1 MDGIFA
7 AKHLTGRNQMP
18 IHELAA
24 LGAATCWAFTGLIS
38 AGPAGHLGAL
48 AFNRARQ
55 IFVTGLL
62 ALYVL
67 ASGAWHQLD
76 MANAGPLLLSGLI
89 GIFIG
94 DTLLFATLNRVGPRR
109 SGILF
114 ALNAPIA
121 ALLGWLVLG
130 ESLPAL
136 AIAGIALTAAGVF
149 LAILFGKRRAQIHQW
164 ETVKGPLW
172 IGVLLGIGAATG
184 QAIGSIIARP
194 VMETG
199 IDPFLAS
206 LLRVGVAAFCL
217 SILIQLP
224 IPSVKPKGPLTLR
237 IAVLTA
243 LTGILALAMGMT
255 LLLFALSGGKV
266 GIVSTL
272 SATSPV
278 MILPMLW
285 LRTGERPAGGAWAG
299 AALVVI
305 GMALIFIR

>member
-1 MDGIFA
+1 
-7 AKHLTGRNQMP
+7 MP

-24 LGAATCWAFTGLIS
+24 LGAATCWALTGLIS
-38 AGPAGHLGAL
+38 AGPAGHLGAP
-48 AFNRARQ
+48 AFNRVRQ
-55 IFVTGLL
+55 VFVTGLL
-62 ALYVL
+62 ALYVI
-67 ASGAWHQLD
+67 ATGAWRDLD
-76 MANAGPLLLSGLI
+76 AANIGPLLLSGLI

-94 DTLLFATLNRVGPRR
+94 DTLLFATLNRLGPRR

-121 ALLGWLVLG
+121 ALLGWLVLN
-130 ESLPAL
+130 EAL
-136 AIAGIALTAAGVF
+136 SASAVAGIGLTAAGVF
-149 LAILFGKRRAQIHQW
+149 LAILFGKRRAQMHEW
-164 ETVKGPLW
+164 EKIKGPLW
-172 IGVLLGIGAATG
+172 IGVLLGLGAATG

-199 IDPFLAS
+199 IDPFVAS
-206 LLRVGVAAFCL
+206 LLRVGIAAACL
-217 SILIQLP
+217 SVLTQLP
-224 IPSVKPKGPLTLR
+224 IASVKPKGPLTLKV
-237 IAVLTA
+237 AAMTA
-243 LTGILALAMGMT
+243 LTGILALAIGMT

-299 AALVVI
+299 AALVVV
-305 GMALIFIR
+305 GMALIFVR

>member
-1 MDGIFA
+1 
-7 AKHLTGRNQMP
+7 MP

-24 LGAATCWAFTGLIS
+24 LGAATCWALTGLIS
-38 AGPAGHLGAL
+38 AGPAGHLGAP
-48 AFNRARQ
+48 AFNRVRQ
-55 IFVTGLL
+55 VFVTGLL
-62 ALYVL
+62 GLYVI
-67 ASGAWHQLD
+67 ATGAWRDLD
-76 MANAGPLLLSGLI
+76 AASVGPLLLSGLI

-94 DTLLFATLNRVGPRR
+94 DTLLFATLNRLGPRR

-121 ALLGWLVLG
+121 ALLGWLVLD
-130 ESLPAL
+130 EAL
-136 AIAGIALTAAGVF
+136 SASAVAGIGLTAAGVF
-149 LAILFGKRRAQIHQW
+149 LAILFGKRRAQMHEW
-164 ETVKGPLW
+164 EKIKGPLW
-172 IGVLLGIGAATG
+172 IGVLLGLGAATG

-199 IDPFLAS
+199 IDPFVAS
-206 LLRVGVAAFCL
+206 LLRVGIAAACL
-217 SILIQLP
+217 SVLTQLP
-224 IPSVKPKGPLTLR
+224 IPSVKPKGPLTLKV
-237 IAVLTA
+237 AAMTA
-243 LTGILALAMGMT
+243 LTGILALAIGMT

-299 AALVVI
+299 AALVVM
-305 GMALIFIR
+305 GMALIFVR

>member
-1 MDGIFA
+1 
-7 AKHLTGRNQMP
+7 MP

-24 LGAATCWAFTGLIS
+24 LGAATCWALTGLIS
-38 AGPAGHLGAL
+38 AGPAGHLGAP

-55 IFVTGLL
+55 VFVTGLL

-67 ASGAWHQLD
+67 FTGVWRELD
-76 MANAGPLLLSGLI
+76 MASAGPLLLSGMI
-89 GIFIG
+89 GIFLG
-94 DTLLFATLNRVGPRR
+94 DTLLFETLNRLGPRR

-130 ESLPAL
+130 ETLSSLAVAGILLTAFGVLL
-136 AIAGIALTAAGVF
+136 AIV
-149 LAILFGKRRAQIHQW
+149 FGKRRAQMHQW
-164 ETVKGPLW
+164 EAIKGPLSV
-172 IGVLLGIGAATG
+172 GVLLGIGAATG
-184 QAIGSIIARP
+184 QAIGSILARP
-194 VMETG
+194 VMATG

-206 LLRVGVAAFCL
+206 LLRVGTAAFCL
-217 SILIQLP
+217 SILLQLP
-224 IPSVKPKGPLTLR
+224 IPSVKPRGPLTLKV
-237 IAVLTA
+237 AAMTA
-243 LTGILALAMGMT
+243 LTGILALAIGMT

-305 GMALIFIR
+305 GMGLIFM

>member
-1 MDGIFA
+1 
-7 AKHLTGRNQMP
+7 MP

-38 AGPAGHLGAL
+38 AGPAGHLGAP
-48 AFNRARQ
+48 AFNRTRQ
-55 IFVTGLL
+55 VFVTALL
-62 ALYVL
+62 ACYVL
-67 ASGAWHQLD
+67 ATGVWRELD
-76 MANAGPLLLSGLI
+76 VTNAGPLLLSGLI
-89 GIFIG
+89 GIFVG
-94 DTLLFATLNRVGPRR
+94 DTLLFETLNRLGPRR

-121 ALLGWLVLG
+121 ALLGWLALG
-130 ESLPAL
+130 ETLSGL
-136 AIAGIALTAAGVF
+136 AVAGILLTAAGVL
-149 LAILFGKRRAQIHQW
+149 LAIVFGKRRAQMHQW
-164 ETVKGPLW
+164 EAIKGPLW
-172 IGVLLGIGAATG
+172 AGVLLGIGAATG
-184 QAIGSIIARP
+184 QAIGSILARP
-194 VMETG
+194 VMATG

-224 IPSVKPKGPLTLR
+224 IPSVKPKGPLTLK
-237 IAVLTA
+237 IAALTA
-243 LTGILALAMGMT
+243 LTGILALAIGMT

-285 LRTGERPAGGAWAG
+285 LKTGERPAGGAWAG
-299 AALVVI
+299 ALLVVI
-305 GMALIFIR
+305 GMGLIFL

>member
-1 MDGIFA
+1 
-7 AKHLTGRNQMP
+7 MP

-24 LGAATCWAFTGLIS
+24 LGAATCWALTGLIS
-38 AGPAGHLGAL
+38 AGPAGHLGAP

-55 IFVTGLL
+55 IFVTALL
-62 ALYVL
+62 ACYVL
-67 ASGAWHQLD
+67 ATGVWRDLD
-76 MANAGPLLLSGLI
+76 MASAGPLLLSGLI

-94 DTLLFATLNRVGPRR
+94 DTLLFETLNRLGPRR

-130 ESLPAL
+130 ETLSPFAVAGILLTASGVLL
-136 AIAGIALTAAGVF
+136 AIV
-149 LAILFGKRRAQIHQW
+149 FGKRRAQMHQW
-164 ETVKGPLW
+164 ETIKGPLS

-184 QAIGSIIARP
+184 QAIGSILARP
-194 VMETG
+194 VMATG

-224 IPSVKPKGPLTLR
+224 IPSVKPKGPLTLKV
-237 IAVLTA
+237 AALTA
-243 LTGILALAMGMT
+243 LTGILALAIGMT

-285 LRTGERPAGGAWAG
+285 LKTGERPAGGAWAG
-299 AALVVI
+299 ALLVVA
-305 GMALIFIR
+305 GMALIFM

>member
-1 MDGIFA
+1 
-7 AKHLTGRNQMP
+7 MP

-24 LGAATCWAFTGLIS
+24 LGAATCWALTGLIS
-38 AGPAGHLGAL
+38 AGPAGHLGAP

-55 IFVTGLL
+55 IFVTALL
-62 ALYVL
+62 ACYVL
-67 ASGAWHQLD
+67 ATGVWRDLD

-94 DTLLFATLNRVGPRR
+94 DTLLFETLNRLGPRR

-130 ESLPAL
+130 ETLSPFAVAGILLTASGVLL
-136 AIAGIALTAAGVF
+136 AIV
-149 LAILFGKRRAQIHQW
+149 FGKRRAQMHQW
-164 ETVKGPLW
+164 ETIKGPLS

-184 QAIGSIIARP
+184 QAIGSILARP
-194 VMETG
+194 VMATG

-224 IPSVKPKGPLTLR
+224 IPSIKPKGPLTLKV
-237 IAVLTA
+237 AALTA
-243 LTGILALAMGMT
+243 LTGILALAIGMT

-285 LRTGERPAGGAWAG
+285 LKTGERPAGGAWAG
-299 AALVVI
+299 ALLVVA
-305 GMALIFIR
+305 GMALIFM

>member
-1 MDGIFA
+1 
-7 AKHLTGRNQMP
+7 MP

-24 LGAATCWAFTGLIS
+24 LGAATCWAVTGLIS
-38 AGPAGHLGAL
+38 ARPAGHLGAP

-62 ALYVL
+62 MLYVL
-67 ASGAWHQLD
+67 ATGVWRELD
-76 MANAGPLLLSGLI
+76 PGHAGPLLLSGLI

-94 DTLLFATLNRVGPRR
+94 DTLLFETLNRLGPRR

-130 ESLPAL
+130 ETLPAL
-136 AIAGIALTAAGVF
+136 AVLGIAVTAAGVA
-149 LAILFGKRRAQIHQW
+149 LAILFGKRRAQMHQW
-164 ETVKGPLW
+164 EAVKGPLW

-184 QAIGSIIARP
+184 QAVGSIIARP
-194 VMETG
+194 IMASG

-217 SILIQLP
+217 SVLIQLP
-224 IPSVKPKGPLTLR
+224 IPSLKPKGPLTP
-237 IAVLTA
+237 AVAVMTA
-243 LTGILALAMGMT
+243 ATGFLGLAVGMT
-255 LLLFALSGGKV
+255 LLLFALAGGKV

-272 SATSPV
+272 SATSPAL
-278 MILPMLW
+278 ILPMLW
-285 LRTGERPAGGAWAG
+285 LRTGERPAAGAWAG
-299 AALVVI
+299 AMLVI
-305 GMALIFIR
+305 LGMGLIFIR